1 MKIVAEQ
8 LDDAIQDQD
17 NRNKCYEIQKEL
29 GNSFQIVEAHRRF
42 IFEGELI
49 KQCRKERKNRKFWI
63 FNDIIIY
70 GFYQPAILRYVLSR
84 KLEMSALVISD
95 IPDDPQNK
103 IVNAIELNES
113 SKSFLVFCKTF
124 EDKVNWLVMLQNAI
138 IENKQKKSTFSK
150 IMEDE
155 DNEKDLNFKA
165 PVWIPDNIVDNC
177 SLCYVKFTLVRRK
190 HHCRL
195 CGFVICDDCSENRI
209 VLQNISKKPV
219 RVCDSCF
226 LKNNI

>member
-1 MKIVAEQ
+1 MTLLKETQTKNKEFFNALEFIRDHPLSEKQELGSFLILPVQRIPRYVLLLTDLINSTDKNHEDYANLTGSLDLMKIVAEQ

-138 IENKQKKSTFSK
+138 IENKQKKEYF
-150 IMEDE
+150 
-155 DNEKDLNFKA
+155 
-165 PVWIPDNIVDNC
+165 
-177 SLCYVKFTLVRRK
+177 
-190 HHCRL
+190 
-195 CGFVICDDCSENRI
+195 
-209 VLQNISKKPV
+209 LQDHGG
-219 RVCDSCF
+219 RG
-226 LKNNI
+226 